1 MALTLNDYVLRT
13 DGSAERTS
21 SGDLSVG
28 SSRFGLICAAAFAV
42 DDRLTGVNIQE
53 FVNRVAV
60 YLSPPIPMIDAR
72 GTAINTMLY
81 YADTAVPYNIEKI
94 LGIRQTQSVVL
105 AAIRRVYPGKTFVIS
120 AVFPAIL
127 ARVVLFNVYGPPGT
141 LNSIIRAKSTRDD
154 GQDAIK
160 KFLVRSYDANY
171 TTGAYEKVLSLSYKI
186 AQRQPFID
194 VWNDKTHVVMEDVTP
209 NDIIIIAASDTSP
222 NAQTISVTVDSGVQI
237 QNLLSDADARYSAEL
252 TNPDTGEAFKVG
264 CIVRVDRVK
273 TAGTYEAILNDVTGA
288 VQVVR
293 LTPAFEI
300 VTAPETN
307 YQPPEVLPD
316 NLAYF
321 KVMVERTHKMTNVY
335 PRWLLSLLDSLSP
348 SGSFGKMANWPM
360 NVLESDPETGEP
372 LRWNEL
378 QLWAIDRAKVTG
390 TYIPF
395 GEAYIYPTR
404 AEVAADW
411 LLLDKQL

>member
-1 MALTLNDYVLRT
+1 
-13 DGSAERTS
+13 
-21 SGDLSVG
+21 
-28 SSRFGLICAAAFAV
+28 
-42 DDRLTGVNIQE
+42 
-53 FVNRVAV
+53 
-60 YLSPPIPMIDAR
+60 MIDAR

-105 AAIRRVYPGKTFVIS
+105 AASRRVYPGKTFVIS

-127 ARVVLFNVYGPPGT
+127 ARVVLFNVYGPTGT

-160 KFLVRSYDANY
+160 KFLVRSYNANY
-171 TTGAYEKVLSLSYKI
+171 TTGADEKVLSLSYKI

-222 NAQTISVTVDSGVQI
+222 NAQTISVTVESGVQI
-237 QNLLSDADARYSAEL
+237 QNLLSEADARYSAEL

-273 TAGTYEAILNDVTGA
+273 TAGTYEATLNDVTGA

-300 VTAPETN
+300 VTAPQTV

>member
-1 MALTLNDYVLRT
+1 
-13 DGSAERTS
+13 
-21 SGDLSVG
+21 
-28 SSRFGLICAAAFAV
+28 
-42 DDRLTGVNIQE
+42 
-53 FVNRVAV
+53 
-60 YLSPPIPMIDAR
+60 
-72 GTAINTMLY
+72 MLY

-94 LGIRQTQSVVL
+94 LGIRQTPTIVRNNNIVRQ
-105 AAIRRVYPGKTFVIS
+105 GKTLVIS

-127 ARVVLFNVYGPPGT
+127 ARVALFDVYGPTGT

-160 KFLVRSYDANY
+160 KFLVRSYNADY
-171 TTGAYEKVLSLSYKI
+171 TTGTDEQVLSLSYKI

-194 VWNDKTHVVMEDVTP
+194 VWNDRTHIVMEDVTP
-209 NDIIIIAASDTSP
+209 NDIIILAASDTSP
-222 NAQTISVTVDSGVQI
+222 NAQTISVTVQSSVQI
-237 QNLLSDADARYSAEL
+237 QNLLSEADARYSAEL

-273 TAGTYEAILNDVTGA
+273 TEGTYEAVLNDVTGA
-288 VQVVR
+288 VQTVR

-300 VTAPETN
+300 VTSPQTN

-321 KVMVERTHKMTNVY
+321 KVMVERTHKMTSVY
-335 PRWLLSLLDSLSP
+335 PRWLLSLLDNLSP

-360 NVLESDPETGEP
+360 NVLENDPETGEP

>member
-1 MALTLNDYVLRT
+1 
-13 DGSAERTS
+13 
-21 SGDLSVG
+21 
-28 SSRFGLICAAAFAV
+28 
-42 DDRLTGVNIQE
+42 
-53 FVNRVAV
+53 
-60 YLSPPIPMIDAR
+60 
-72 GTAINTMLY
+72 
-81 YADTAVPYNIEKI
+81 
-94 LGIRQTQSVVL
+94 
-105 AAIRRVYPGKTFVIS
+105 
-120 AVFPAIL
+120 
-127 ARVVLFNVYGPPGT
+127 
-141 LNSIIRAKSTRDD
+141 
-154 GQDAIK
+154 
-160 KFLVRSYDANY
+160 
-171 TTGAYEKVLSLSYKI
+171 
-186 AQRQPFID
+186 
-194 VWNDKTHVVMEDVTP
+194 MEDVTP
-209 NDIIIIAASDTSP
+209 NDIIILAASDTSP
-222 NAQTISVTVDSGVQI
+222 NAQNISVTVGASVQI

-273 TAGTYEAILNDVTGA
+273 TAGTYEAVLNDVTGA
-288 VQVVR
+288 VQAVR

-307 YQPPEVLPD
+307 YQPPEELPD

-335 PRWLLSLLDSLSP
+335 PRWLLSLLDNLSP